1 MWIIQTFVPIILV
14 LTFFSFLVMLPVY
27 FVRRKKDPDDPK
39 NTIPRL
45 LLMAVLAATI
55 MTLIMCSGLIAMYI
69 DDIRG

>member
-14 LTFFSFLVMLPVY
+14 LSILAFLVMLPVY
-27 FVRRKKDPDDPK
+27 FVRRKKNPDDPK

-45 LLMAVLAATI
+45 LLMAVWAATI

-69 DDIRG
+69 DDI

>member
-14 LTFFSFLVMLPVY
+14 LSVLAFLVMLPVY
-27 FVRRKKDPDDPK
+27 FVRRKKNPDDK
-39 NTIPRL
+39 RNTILRL
-45 LLMAVLAATI
+45 LLMAVIAATI

>member
-1 MWIIQTFVPIILV
+1 
-14 LTFFSFLVMLPVY
+14 MLPVY
-27 FVRRKKDPDDPK
+27 FVRRKKRPDDPK

-45 LLMAVLAATI
+45 LLLAILAATI

>member
-14 LTFFSFLVMLPVY
+14 LSVLAFLVMLPVY
-27 FVRRKKDPDDPK
+27 FVRRKKDPDDK
-39 NTIPRL
+39 RNTILRL
-45 LLMAVLAATI
+45 LLMTVIAATI

>member
-14 LTFFSFLVMLPVY
+14 LSVLAFLVMLSVY
-27 FVRRKKDPDDPK
+27 FVRRKKDPDDK
-39 NTIPRL
+39 RNTILRL
-45 LLMAVLAATI
+45 LLMAVIAATI

>member
-14 LTFFSFLVMLPVY
+14 LSVLAFLVMLPVY
-27 FVRRKKDPDDPK
+27 FVRRKKDPDDK
-39 NTIPRL
+39 RNTILRL
-45 LLMAVLAATI
+45 LLMAVIAATI